1 MAESGRLF
9 TDLLILTAFDPGRFM
24 QLGAG
29 GARVRGCR
37 VHHTFLVDLLLVA
50 GSAVLIASACHDIAV
65 RTVPN
70 SATVLL
76 LVLGVALRLVNGP
89 LSSLGWS
96 ALIAFIILLIT
107 FIFWRLGWMGG
118 GDVKLLTG
126 ASFFLPPTLTAQAH
140 LISGTAL
147 AGGALAVGYLLLGLL
162 VRRPQG
168 ARPAGFLPRIIRC
181 EQWRL
186 SRRGPLPY
194 AAAIAVGGVIATLHV

>member
-1 MAESGRLF
+1 
-9 TDLLILTAFDPGRFM
+9 
-24 QLGAG
+24 
-29 GARVRGCR
+29 
-37 VHHTFLVDLLLVA
+37 VHHTILVNLLLIA

-70 SATVLL
+70 TATVIL
-76 LVLGVALRLVNGP
+76 LVLGVALRLASGP

-96 ALIAFIILLIT
+96 ALIAAVILFIT

-147 AGGALAVGYLLLGLL
+147 AGGILAVLYLLLSFM
-162 VRRPQG
+162 VQRPSR

>member
-147 AGGALAVGYLLLGLL
+147 AGGVLA
-162 VRRPQG
+162 RRPQG